1 MFLRKKGNC
10 NEARCIVDYV
20 NNRLEGK
27 NVEPL
32 SNIDYPLHQNVYD
45 LFMKFFE
52 NEEMISISAKELL
65 DMVTTMSSFD
75 VNMSQIS
82 YDLKNFSSDLSNLS
96 SSNLAI
102 VEETTS
108 AMSVVSDAVNDS
120 TLILDKLASDSKN
133 LIESNNTGMQEL
145 KEINELKENVMTNSS
160 IMSDKIDELVDLAN
174 KMTVI
179 VDGVGDIAEQTNLL
193 ALNASI
199 EAARAGVHGKG
210 FSVVASEIRKLAE
223 NTKKSLDG
231 MGVFL
236 SDVQTAAQNG
246 RESMVNT
253 LELTTDMSKKI
264 DSVYSTM
271 QKNMELM
278 NHTIEGVDNVDK
290 TMAGVKT
297 STDEINIAMDTSTK
311 SAEQLNTMT
320 QTILSDAKNSNELS
334 KQITTIDDQL
344 SNITKNLFSALKGGN
359 HAPTNNELKENLKKA
374 REAHKKWLQTLK
386 RIVDEGR
393 IYPLQVNSKKCAF
406 GHFYNAISIEHP
418 SIKPDWDAIDDVHSN
433 FHTYGHK
440 VIDSIKNSRIE
451 EAKKFYAN
459 AEELSH
465 QIFGLLDKV
474 EKSIDTLSQKGEKIL

>member
-1 MFLRKKGNC
+1 MFFRKKGNC
-10 NEARCIVDYV
+10 DEARCIVDYV
-20 NNRLEGK
+20 NSRLEGK

-45 LFMKFFE
+45 LFMKFFK
-52 NEEMISISAKELL
+52 NEEMISVSAKELL

-82 YDLKNFSSDLSNLS
+82 YDLRNFSSDLSNLS

-108 AMSVVSDAVNDS
+108 GMNVVSDAVNDS
-120 TLILDKLASDSKN
+120 TLILDKLASDSKD
-133 LIESNNTGMQEL
+133 LIESNDIGMQEL

-210 FSVVASEIRKLAE
+210 FSVVASEIRNLAE

-297 STDEINIAMDTSTK
+297 STDEINIAMETSIK
-311 SAEQLNTMT
+311 SAEQLNVMT

-344 SNITKNLFSALKGGN
+344 SNITKNLFNALQGGN
-359 HAPTNNELKENLKKA
+359 HAPTNDELKENIKKA

-406 GHFYNAISIEHP
+406 GHFYNAITIEHP
-418 SIKPDWDAIDDVHSN
+418 SIKPDWDAIDSVHSN

-440 VIDSIKNSRIE
+440 VIDSIKSSKIE
-451 EAKKFYAN
+451 DAKKFYLN

-465 QIFGLLDKV
+465 QIFGQLDKV
-474 EKSIDTLSQKGEKIL
+474 EKSIDILSQKGVKIL